1 MTKKDSRHCVN
12 SISIKFVPEGK
23 ELPAMITS
31 KKLSDTTPKPPAAD
45 SPAADSP
52 KKP

>member
-1 MTKKDSRHCVN
+1 MTKKDTRHCVN

-23 ELPAMITS
+23 ELPTIITAKKPDEPKEPVAPS
-31 KKLSDTTPKPPAAD
+31 KSQENP
-45 SPAADSP
+45 P